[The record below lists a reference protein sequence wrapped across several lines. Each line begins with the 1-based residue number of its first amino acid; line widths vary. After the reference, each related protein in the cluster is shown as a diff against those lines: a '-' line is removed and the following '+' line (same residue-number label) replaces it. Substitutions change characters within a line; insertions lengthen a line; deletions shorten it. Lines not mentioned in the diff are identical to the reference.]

1 MTISQ
6 LTSLKDHL
14 GSVSGTNDKASI
26 IANYKDIRWI
36 MEAVQYCYDPFMQ
49 YYIKKLPIINPA
61 NTGEAILSE
70 TEWEYYI
77 KPVLDKLHDRGFE
90 SNQDRDEAVRMLLM
104 RYTPEDRD
112 TLQKILLKDL
122 RVNVGAKGINN
133 AVGYDLIPVPD
144 TQLCK
149 TYDPLKGVKKVDFW
163 WATPKL
169 NGLRG
174 RFIQRKA
181 GLISEDKYRLLT
193 REDYILWGFSEL
205 QRELLELA
213 EAGGYW
219 MLDGEI
225 FSFEIPF
232 QTIMSIA
239 KEEKNFDPA
248 TKAKLKMYIFNA
260 QSRKFNWNTTE
271 AMIADLKRVFAEAE
285 KARGRKF
292 QYIELLE
299 YEQVANNPT
308 DIRKACIRYM
318 LSGYEGIVLRDVA
331 VSWEAGAR
339 NNHLLKYKL
348 FNEADLKV
356 IGVEYGVAGKK
367 WEDQVAALVCE
378 GMIPAIRRQMGE
390 DTFVYIPVSGSNTD
404 YLDSLGTGADIR
416 DIPVRVEASL
426 SSLTDKERAEMT
438 AIAGTLAGKVAEVK
452 FQAITDTPNDDG
464 VYSLQFPVFQKFK
477 N

>member
-1 MTISQ
+1 MAISQ
-6 LTSLKDHL
+6 LTSLKDSL
-14 GSVSGTNDKASI
+14 GSTAGTLDKASI
-26 IANYKDIRWI
+26 IAGYKDTKWI

-49 YYIKKLPIINPA
+49 YYIKKLPSINPT
-61 NTGEAILSE
+61 NEGEAVLNE
-70 TEWEYYI
+70 AEWEYYI
-77 KPVLDKLHDRGFE
+77 KPVLDKLHDRGFG
-90 SNQDRDEAVRMLLM
+90 SNQDRDEAIRELLL

-112 TLQKILLKDL
+112 TVQKILLKDL

-149 TYDPLKGVKKVDFW
+149 TYDPDKGVKKVEFW

-174 RFIQRKA
+174 RFVKRQA
-181 GLISEDKYRLLT
+181 GLIRDDKYRLLT

-205 QRELLELA
+205 QAELLEFA

-219 MLDGEI
+219 MVDGEI

-239 KEEKNFDPA
+239 REEKNFDPA

-260 QSRKFNWNTTE
+260 QTLKYSWHTTE
-271 AMIADLKRVFAEAE
+271 AMIIDLRRVFEEAQ

-292 QYIELLE
+292 QYIEILD
-299 YEQVANNPT
+299 YEAVANDPVE
-308 DIRKACIRYM
+308 IRRACIRYM
-318 LSGYEGIVLRDVA
+318 LAGYEGIVLRDAV

-348 FNEADLKV
+348 FNEADLRV
-356 IGVEYGVAGKK
+356 IGIEYGVAGKK
-367 WEDQVAALVCE
+367 WENQVASLVCE
-378 GMIPAIRRQMGE
+378 GTIPAIRRQMGE

-404 YLDSLGTGADIR
+404 YLDSLGAGATLHNV
-416 DIPVRVEASL
+416 PVKVEASL
-426 SSLTDKERAEMT
+426 SSLTDPERAEMT
-438 AIAGTLAGKVAEVK
+438 AKAGTLVGRLAEVK

-464 VYSLQFPVFQKFK
+464 MYSLQFPVFMKFK
-477 N
+477 D